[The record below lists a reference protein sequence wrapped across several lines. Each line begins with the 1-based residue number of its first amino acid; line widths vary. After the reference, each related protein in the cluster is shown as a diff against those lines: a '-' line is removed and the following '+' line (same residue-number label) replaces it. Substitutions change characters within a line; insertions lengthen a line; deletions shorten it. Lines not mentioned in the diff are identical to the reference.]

1 MKKVL
6 FIVAPDKFRD
16 EEYFQSKVMIQ
27 AKGIE
32 ILTAVKGDPEEVTG
46 IKGGKARP
54 EEVTWESLKTLD
66 VDGVVVIGGET
77 SDVYLDDDYLQE
89 VLKRFASQG
98 KVMAAIC
105 MTPAILA
112 KAGLLEGK
120 KCTADQSVASFLKEH
135 GADLQDE
142 DLVSDANFITAK
154 SVAVALNFG
163 KLIAEMVVSA

>member
-32 ILTAVKGDPEEVTG
+32 ILTAAKGNPEEVTG

-66 VDGVVVIGGET
+66 VDGVVIIGGET
-77 SDVYLDDDYLQE
+77 SDVYLDDKYLQD
-89 VLKRFASQG
+89 VIKHFANQG
-98 KVMAAIC
+98 KVIAAIC

-112 KAGLLEGK
+112 KAGLLKGK
-120 KCTADQSVASFLKEH
+120 KCTADQSVASFMKEY

-142 DLVSDANFITAK
+142 DLVVDKNFITAK
-154 SVAVALNFG
+154 SVAVALKFG
-163 KLIAEMVVSA
+163 KLIADMVTAA